1 MRLIKGKKGAVSK
14 PVPVSS
20 GVAPLHPLDSMNPF
34 VIISGC
40 SGGGKSA
47 LLDELARR
55 GHNTV
60 AEPGRRIVQ
69 HELAHGG
76 DALPW
81 RDLSAFARRAIDLAL
96 QDLAAAS
103 ANRGWTFF
111 DRGLI
116 DAAAALQA
124 CEGGD
129 KATEFT
135 QRHRFNRLVFLAPPW
150 PEIYV
155 TDGERRH
162 DLEEAR
168 QEYARL
174 EQVYP
179 SLGYDVVILPKCAIA
194 ARADFVLTTL
204 AQETG
209 C

>member
-1 MRLIKGKKGAVSK
+1 
-14 PVPVSS
+14 
-20 GVAPLHPLDSMNPF
+20 MNPF

-55 GHNTV
+55 GHHTV

-81 RDLSAFARRAIDLAL
+81 RDLPAFARCAIDLAL
-96 QDLAAAS
+96 QDLTAAS

-124 CEGGD
+124 HDGG
-129 KATEFT
+129 AALSNVASH
-135 QRHRFNRLVFLAPPW
+135 HRIHHSVFLAPPW

-155 TDGERRH
+155 TDRERRH
-162 DLEEAR
+162 DFEEAR
-168 QEYARL
+168 LEFARL

-179 SLGYDVVILPKCAIA
+179 ALGYDVVILPKCAIA
-194 ARADFVLTTL
+194 ARADFVLRVL
-204 AQETG
+204 APEPG
-209 C
+209 R